1 MTNRICFIGNAG
13 SGKTTLAADV
23 FTALKKQHK
32 NAEHIPEWI
41 RFDIQKNG
49 PMRSIWEQYRTR
61 SKQKEWEDAAPST
74 IDYLVTDSGILT
86 PYFYACL
93 YADKTDARSRLVLND
108 MHEYLLEDIYNR
120 RYTHVF
126 YLPMAETY
134 AKNPQILKD
143 GTRYQTEEEILALE
157 AHFDLV
163 FTKHHKL
170 DNIHTLDCPL
180 DDRLNSVLEIIK

>member
-1 MTNRICFIGNAG
+1 MTKRICFIGNAG
-13 SGKTTLAADV
+13 SGKTTLAGDV
-23 FTALKKQHK
+23 FTTLKKQHK

-61 SKQKEWEDAAPST
+61 SKQKEWEDAAPET
-74 IDYLVTDSGILT
+74 IEYLITDSGILT

-93 YADKTDARSRLVLND
+93 YADKTDDRSRLVLND

-120 RYTHVF
+120 RYDYVF
-126 YLPMAETY
+126 FLPMAETY
-134 AKNPQILKD
+134 ASNPQILKD

-170 DNIHTLDCPL
+170 DNIHVLDCPL
-180 DDRLNSVLEIIK
+180 DDRVQAVLKIIN